1 MIFKKKEFFLLIF
14 LIFLQSCSGGRI
26 GNFLESSFN
35 DLDKTSKNQDL
46 QNNLLNKNDINLEKE
61 NKKFNDKKNKKIK
74 KVEKQKNFQE
84 NKNDINLEKENK
96 KFNDKK
102 NKKIKKVE
110 KQKNV
115 QENKNDI
122 NLEKENKK
130 FNDKKNKKIKKVEK
144 QKNVQENKNDIN
156 LEKENKKFN
165 DKKNKKIKNLSKKRK
180 IELQSYKIIFIL
192 KDVDPKDPTEEL
204 SSILSNSEVNFEIEK
219 IERIFNSKNKNM
231 NKN

>member
-35 DLDKTSKNQDL
+35 DLEKTSKNIDL
-46 QNNLLNKNDINLEKE
+46 QNNLLNKKDINLEKE
-61 NKKFNDKKNKKIK
+61 NKKFD
-74 KVEKQKNFQE
+74 
-84 NKNDINLEKENK
+84 
-96 KFNDKK
+96 
-102 NKKIKKVE
+102 
-110 KQKNV
+110 
-115 QENKNDI
+115 
-122 NLEKENKK
+122 
-130 FNDKKNKKIKKVEK
+130 
-144 QKNVQENKNDIN
+144 
-156 LEKENKKFN
+156 

-219 IERIFNSKNKNM
+219 IERILDSKNKSM

>member
-35 DLDKTSKNQDL
+35 DLEKISKNEDL

-61 NKKFNDKKNKKIK
+61 NKKFDDKKNKKIK
-74 KVEKQKNFQE
+74 KVEKPKNVLE
-84 NKNDINLEKENK
+84 NKKDINSEKENK
-96 KFNDKK
+96 KFDDKK

-115 QENKNDI
+115 PENKNDI
-122 NLEKENKK
+122 NLEKENKEI
-130 FNDKKNKKIKKVEK
+130 NDKKNKKIKKS
-144 QKNVQENKNDIN
+144 
-156 LEKENKKFN
+156 
-165 DKKNKKIKNLSKKRK
+165 SKKSN
-180 IELQSYKIIFIL
+180 IGLQSYKIIFIL

-219 IERIFNSKNKNM
+219 IERILDSKSKSM

>member
-1 MIFKKKEFFLLIF
+1 MPKKKKKKRKVRKNMIFKKKEFFLLIF

-35 DLDKTSKNQDL
+35 DLEKTSKNEDL
-46 QNNLLNKNDINLEKE
+46 QNNLLNKKDITLEKE
-61 NKKFNDKKNKKIK
+61 NKKFD
-74 KVEKQKNFQE
+74 
-84 NKNDINLEKENK
+84 
-96 KFNDKK
+96 
-102 NKKIKKVE
+102 
-110 KQKNV
+110 
-115 QENKNDI
+115 
-122 NLEKENKK
+122 
-130 FNDKKNKKIKKVEK
+130 
-144 QKNVQENKNDIN
+144 
-156 LEKENKKFN
+156 

-219 IERIFNSKNKNM
+219 IERILDSKNKSM

>member
-35 DLDKTSKNQDL
+35 DLEKKSKNEDL

-61 NKKFNDKKNKKIK
+61 NKKFD
-74 KVEKQKNFQE
+74 
-84 NKNDINLEKENK
+84 
-96 KFNDKK
+96 
-102 NKKIKKVE
+102 
-110 KQKNV
+110 
-115 QENKNDI
+115 
-122 NLEKENKK
+122 
-130 FNDKKNKKIKKVEK
+130 
-144 QKNVQENKNDIN
+144 
-156 LEKENKKFN
+156 

-219 IERIFNSKNKNM
+219 IERILDSKNKSM

>member
-35 DLDKTSKNQDL
+35 DLEKTSKNEDL
-46 QNNLLNKNDINLEKE
+46 QNNLLNKKDINLEKE
-61 NKKFNDKKNKKIK
+61 NKKFDDKKNKKI
-74 KVEKQKNFQE
+74 N
-84 NKNDINLEKENK
+84 
-96 KFNDKK
+96 
-102 NKKIKKVE
+102 
-110 KQKNV
+110 
-115 QENKNDI
+115 
-122 NLEKENKK
+122 
-130 FNDKKNKKIKKVEK
+130 
-144 QKNVQENKNDIN
+144 
-156 LEKENKKFN
+156 
-165 DKKNKKIKNLSKKRK
+165 NLSKKRK

-219 IERIFNSKNKNM
+219 IERILDSKNKSM